1 MLELSARIRVH
12 LKKDTL
18 SILKYD
24 DLEMDVSNYIMKKN
38 DVILS
43 LSRTEF
49 DLLKLFLLNKE
60 TLIKRERI
68 INDIWGWNA
77 SSNLLD
83 VTIKNLRQKLG
94 REYIQTIRGIG
105 YSLKKG

>member
-1 MLELSARIRVH
+1 M
-12 LKKDTL
+12 T
-18 SILKYD
+18 
-24 DLEMDVSNYIMKKN
+24 DLEMDVSNYVMKK
-38 DVILS
+38 DGVILN

-60 TLIKRERI
+60 TLLKRERI
-68 INDIWGWNA
+68 ISDIWGWNA